1 MPARA
6 RGEREYLLTS
16 KLYCGHCKDM
26 MVGYGGTSKS
36 GKLYSYYMCKTARKK
51 KCDKKIIS
59 KALIEDRVI
68 AECLKMLTDEKICFI
83 AQKVSE
89 ACNNSTDSV
98 SVRELRKAIKA
109 AETAIENLWNA
120 IEQGQPF
127 AMLSERLNQRQAEK
141 AELEEQ
147 LAIENNK
154 KIFLSEAQIMAFL
167 NYICEMPMEDFK
179 KRRAIIN
186 IFVYSVYLYDDHFT
200 LIVNASRKP
209 LHIENVPLAD
219 IESAFEGG
227 ENIDSCSSIPEGVP
241 P

>member
-1 MPARA
+1 
-6 RGEREYLLTS
+6 
-16 KLYCGHCKDM
+16 
-26 MVGYGGTSKS
+26 
-36 GKLYSYYMCKTARKK
+36 
-51 KCDKKIIS
+51 
-59 KALIEDRVI
+59 
-68 AECLKMLTDEKICFI
+68 MLTDEKIRFI

-98 SVRELRKAIKA
+98 SIRELRKAIKA

-127 AMLSERLNQRQAEK
+127 AMLSDRLNQRQAEK

-167 NYICEMPMEDFK
+167 NYICEMPLEDFK

-186 IFVYSVYLYDDHFT
+186 IFVHSVYLYDDHFT

-209 LHIENVPLAD
+209 LSIENVPLAD

-227 ENIDSCSSIPEGVP
+227 DNIDSCSSMPEGVP
-241 P
+241 PNLAIRTLGITVIMIDGLFVFSKQ